1 MKLDSR
7 IKSLSDILTCFNIED
22 AKQYIGKQGY
32 FTNCY
37 SNFANINSLAKG
49 TLTKICDSSVNEKYY
64 TNTGEKY
71 YSFFLPED
79 YLKPEEKVFRPCT
92 LDEFGLHIGDLIR
105 FRKKDDHSFEIGTMY
120 MGFIKYD
127 DIVNDGIVKVLKVLL
142 GNTYYSLEELFN
154 EYEWYDSDSHT
165 WEMFGVEE

>member
-1 MKLDSR
+1 MKLKLDKR
-7 IKSLSDILTCFNIED
+7 IPNPSCIFTCFDTEC
-22 AKQYIGKQGY
+22 AEQYIGKQGY

-64 TNTGEKY
+64 ANVGEKY

-92 LDEFGLHIGDLIR
+92 LDEFGLHIGDLIK
-105 FRKKDDHSFEIGTMY
+105 FRKKDDISFEIGTMY
-120 MGFIKYD
+120 LGYRKNNGG
-127 DIVNDGIVKVLKVLL
+127 VKVLL
-142 GNTYYSLEELFN
+142 GNNYYSLEELF
-154 EYEWYDSDSHT
+154 EDYEWYDRDSNT
-165 WEMFGVEE
+165 WEMFGVEED